1 MIQLPLSPHHLVV
14 RIPGSHPGHTG
25 STPVEGAMKSPE
37 ELQALVKLAKDGNS
51 TAFSTLYEHYVTPI
65 FRFVYFRVRSR
76 QDAEDLT
83 QHIFLKAWSALP
95 EFKHQGK
102 SFSAWLYRI
111 ARNTTI
117 DYWRKKKETSLDPG
131 AAAFLN
137 QQDESPLPD
146 TAAENKENAELLRK
160 TLQVLNEDQQTV
172 LTLKFIEDLSN
183 KEIAQITG
191 KTEGAIRQIQSR
203 ALRVLRQHLKE
214 HPI

>member
-1 MIQLPLSPHHLVV
+1 MV

-25 STPVEGAMKSPE
+25 STPVEGAMRSPE
-37 ELQALVKLAKDGNS
+37 ELQALVQEAKDGNS
-51 TAFSTLYEHYVTPI
+51 TAFSTLYEHYLTPI
-65 FRFVYFRVRSR
+65 FRFVYFRVRTHE
-76 QDAEDLT
+76 DAEDLT

-102 SFSAWLYRI
+102 YFSAWLYRI

-117 DYWRKKKETSLDPG
+117 DYWRKKKEISLDPG

-137 QQDESPLPD
+137 QRDESPRPD
-146 TAAENKENAELLRK
+146 TVAENKEDADLFRK
-160 TLQVLNEDQQTV
+160 ALHVLNEDQQTI

-183 KEIAQITG
+183 KEIALITD

-203 ALRVLRQHLKE
+203 ALRALRQHLKE
-214 HPI
+214 HPL